1 MAGSR
6 FSPLDLC
13 NFSAI
18 AATKPTIHSF
28 IIIIIRRPVKYS
40 ANSFLRHRHLTTTA
54 AAVQACNTP
63 AFNIVAREVHFNNIH
78 SFYWTLNPPTH
89 HKDKQCIPLCAQSI
103 CCCIDHQPPPTAP
116 VIAILNQSATIST
129 RHALTHNDLVMSA

>member
-28 IIIIIRRPVKYS
+28 IIIRRPVKYS
-40 ANSFLRHRHLTTTA
+40 TNSFLRHRHLTTTS

-63 AFNIVAREVHFNNIH
+63 AYNIVARERHFNNIH
-78 SFYWTLNPPTH
+78 SSFYWTLNPPTH
-89 HKDKQCIPLCAQSI
+89 HKDKQCIPLRAQSI